1 MARYGNI
8 AIRNALPLC
17 YHGLASES
25 GLSWQWLARIYWQ
38 AAQGGVTMAGRNK
51 GKVRLDPASVAAELA
66 KPLPPVKASDAQR
79 RAILGAAVPAIKAER
94 DKGLQKVKGKRGPKS
109 TYTPERFNAICD
121 DMTDGIPLKESL
133 AAHGL
138 AGSTFRGWLEEE
150 GEEGVKRRALYARA
164 RVALADWAF
173 GEALAVP
180 QKLLAMAMDPAADKP
195 VDSAMVGAARL
206 VTDSLKWY
214 AERLNPGA
222 YADTKA
228 PPPTVTVNNN
238 SLTLDARALDP
249 GQRDSLRQL
258 LLAAKGGDA

>member
-1 MARYGNI
+1 
-8 AIRNALPLC
+8 
-17 YHGLASES
+17 
-25 GLSWQWLARIYWQ
+25 
-38 AAQGGVTMAGRNK
+38 MAGRNK
-51 GKVRLDPASVAAELA
+51 GKVRLDPASVAAELT

-94 DKGLQKVKGKRGPKS
+94 DRGLEKTMGKRGPKS
-109 TYTPERFNAICD
+109 TYTQERFNAICD
-121 DMTDGIPLKESL
+121 DMSNGIPLKESL

-164 RVALADWAF
+164 RQALADWAF

-180 QKLLAMAMDPAADKP
+180 QKLMALALDPTSEKP
-195 VDSAMVGAARL
+195 IDSAMVGAARL

-222 YADTKA
+222 YAESKA
-228 PPPTVTVNNN
+228 PPPSVTVNNN

-249 GQRDSLRQL
+249 EQRDKLRQL
-258 LLAAKGGDA
+258 LLAARPAIDG